1 MFSSYLLAILS
12 PFLLFSQ
19 EKKEDMVSW
28 SPSLKLT
35 WDDYKGRPD
44 PSSDA
49 AASTTTYLAIEYH
62 IRENDFSFNISCQFS
77 RERSWGL
84 HKTPYILSHEQGH
97 FDIAEIFARKL
108 NIEMSNY
115 RFNKKTF
122 QKDLSEIYNRVMKEK
137 EDFQDRYD
145 NETNHSI
152 KRDRQAQWLN
162 VIEQL
167 LVDTKAAADY
177 K

>member
-1 MFSSYLLAILS
+1 
-12 PFLLFSQ
+12 
-19 EKKEDMVSW
+19 
-28 SPSLKLT
+28 
-35 WDDYKGRPD
+35 
-44 PSSDA
+44 
-49 AASTTTYLAIEYH
+49 
-62 IRENDFSFNISCQFS
+62 
-77 RERSWGL
+77 
-84 HKTPYILSHEQGH
+84 
-97 FDIAEIFARKL
+97 
-108 NIEMSNY
+108 MSNY

-152 KRDRQAQWLN
+152 KRDKQAQWLN

-167 LVDTKAAADY
+167 LVDTKAAANY